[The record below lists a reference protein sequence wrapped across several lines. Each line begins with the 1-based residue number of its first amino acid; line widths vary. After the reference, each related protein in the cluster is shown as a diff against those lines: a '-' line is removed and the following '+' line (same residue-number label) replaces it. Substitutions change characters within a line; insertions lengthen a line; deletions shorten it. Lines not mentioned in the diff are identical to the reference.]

1 MNPILLATLIVAAIG
16 LVAGLGLSAASIL
29 MSVKTDETV
38 TRLRDELPGANC
50 GACGYSG
57 CDGYAEALAK
67 GEAKPGLCAPGGESV
82 NSKLGEILGVE
93 VENARPTAAV
103 VLCNGTHD
111 NVGEKMFYNGVG
123 TCLAANMQ
131 YSGPSAC
138 SFGCLGYG
146 DCMRACMFGAIK
158 IKNGRAYVDKTKC
171 TACGAC
177 VKACPKG
184 IIAMMPA
191 DLKEVVICCSKDKG
205 AVTRKICTAGCIGCM
220 KCVRVCEYDAVR
232 VENNLA
238 RIDPDK
244 CTACGKCYEA
254 CPVGCIHIG
263 G

>member
-38 TRLRDELPGANC
+38 TKLRDELPGANC

-111 NVGEKMFYNGVG
+111 NVGEKMFYRSGNMSCRKHAVFR
-123 TCLAANMQ
+123 TVCLQ
-131 YSGPSAC
+131 LWLFGLRRLHAC
-138 SFGCLGYG
+138 L
-146 DCMRACMFGAIK
+146 
-158 IKNGRAYVDKTKC
+158 YVRC
-171 TACGAC
+171 N
-177 VKACPKG
+177 
-184 IIAMMPA
+184 
-191 DLKEVVICCSKDKG
+191 KDKKRQG
-205 AVTRKICTAGCIGCM
+205 IC
-220 KCVRVCEYDAVR
+220 R
-232 VENNLA
+232 
-238 RIDPDK
+238 
-244 CTACGKCYEA
+244 
-254 CPVGCIHIG
+254 
-263 G
+263 